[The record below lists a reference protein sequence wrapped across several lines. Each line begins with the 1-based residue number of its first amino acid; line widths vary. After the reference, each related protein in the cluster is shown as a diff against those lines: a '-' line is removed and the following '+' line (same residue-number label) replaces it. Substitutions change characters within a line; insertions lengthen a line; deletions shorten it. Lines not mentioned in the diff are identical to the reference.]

1 MRQWIRP
8 HLTYANIVATL
19 SLFLVVGGGT
29 ALASYVVSSNS
40 QIASNAISGHKP
52 PSGKHANIIKESV
65 NATDI
70 APASIGNRKLTNGAA
85 TASKIAT
92 GAVTSPKLAANS
104 VTGIS
109 VLDGSLTGQ
118 DLQNGAITTANV
130 GQGFLTQAGGDRALR
145 FFAHEWSTGTTTN
158 NDIAFGR
165 VTLHPT
171 SSNHFQVCF
180 NFIGTWGYGI
190 SIDGGALVTHTQ
202 STGCGP
208 TETLTTGGSFQI
220 TDGQDIIFGSGDS
233 SSTGYYFVYAFY
245 SP

>member
-8 HLTYANIVATL
+8 HLTYANVVATL
-19 SLFLVVGGGT
+19 SLFLVLGGGT
-29 ALASYVVSSNS
+29 ALASYVVSSNR
-40 QIASNAISGHKP
+40 QIAPNAISGHKP
-52 PSGKHANIIKESV
+52 PKGKHANIIKGSV
-65 NATDI
+65 NSADLALAT
-70 APASIGNRKLTNGAA
+70 IGTGRLAN
-85 TASKIAT
+85 
-92 GAVTSPKLAANS
+92 GAVTAPKIASGAVTNPKLAANS
-104 VTGIS
+104 VTGIN

-118 DLQNGAITTANV
+118 DLQNGSITTDNV
-130 GQGFLTQAGGDRALR
+130 GQGFLTQAGGNRALR
-145 FFAHEWSTGTTTN
+145 FFAHEWPTGTTTN

-171 SSNHFQVCF
+171 SANHFQVCF

-202 STGCGP
+202 STACGP

-220 TDGQDIIFGSGDS
+220 TDGQDIIFGSGDATT
-233 SSTGYYFVYAFY
+233 TGYYFVYAFY